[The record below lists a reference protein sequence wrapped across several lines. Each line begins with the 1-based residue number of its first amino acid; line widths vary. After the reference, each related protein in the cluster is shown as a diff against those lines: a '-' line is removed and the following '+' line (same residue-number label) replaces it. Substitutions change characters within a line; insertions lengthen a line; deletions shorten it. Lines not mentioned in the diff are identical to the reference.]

1 MSEVPRMMMDQERT
15 IIQPDSD
22 SVVTSSTPSI
32 QQNYTQSHR
41 DDTNDDLSGQRRQI
55 RVRSQSAKLAGRRI
69 TIDNSE
75 MSQSVDFATS
85 VFTDLPEDLQEIL
98 SPSVEGRYVFIL
110 Y

>member
-15 IIQPDSD
+15 IILPDSD
-22 SVVTSSTPSI
+22 TVVASSTPSM
-32 QQNYTQSHR
+32 QQNHAH
-41 DDTNDDLSGQRRQI
+41 DMNDDISGQRRQI
-55 RVRSQSAKLAGRRI
+55 HVRSQSAKLSGRRI

-98 SPSVEGRYVFIL
+98 SPSVDGT
-110 Y
+110 

>member
-15 IIQPDSD
+15 IILPDPDSAII
-22 SVVTSSTPSI
+22 SSTPSI
-32 QQNYTQSHR
+32 QHNHTQSHR
-41 DDTNDDLSGQRRQI
+41 DDTNDNMSGQHRQI

-98 SPSVEGRYVFIL
+98 SPSIDGR
-110 Y
+110 

>member
-15 IIQPDSD
+15 IILPDPDSAI
-22 SVVTSSTPSI
+22 TSSTPSI
-32 QQNYTQSHR
+32 QRNHTQSHR
-41 DDTNDDLSGQRRQI
+41 DDTNDNMSGQHRQI
-55 RVRSQSAKLAGRRI
+55 HVRSQSAKLAGRRI

-98 SPSVEGRYVFIL
+98 SPSIDGR
-110 Y
+110 